1 MARKLIFFSIL
12 ITVAFLLSKT
22 VLATEFTSGSFKV
35 IDPVINIGGISGA
48 TSSSFQE
55 SGGLSQIAI
64 GTSSSANFNLKSG
77 FFYFPQASVAAV
89 QAAAEVAAGNFSSY
103 LESLAKS
110 LPVQLPIKKI
120 KPCNIAFDFNC
131 DNKVNVKDFSIF
143 LASETKP
150 ALNPKAFSVFL
161 STWTEKFTPFVFK
174 TAPSEISGGISKIF
188 NLGKAAKS
196 LLLTKPSAKVPEK
209 TAAATGTSEY
219 KKPNFIKNV
228 VRVISNIFSGII
240 KLFKK

>member
-143 LASETKP
+143 LA
-150 ALNPKAFSVFL
+150 LD
-161 STWTEKFTPFVFK
+161 
-174 TAPSEISGGISKIF
+174 GKIHSF
-188 NLGKAAKS
+188 CFQN
-196 LLLTKPSAKVPEK
+196 SA
-209 TAAATGTSEY
+209 
-219 KKPNFIKNV
+219 
-228 VRVISNIFSGII
+228 VRN
-240 KLFKK
+240 